1 MPIPNTLSNSCSET
15 VDAVPSHMKLSDY
28 NDQPVV
34 DAPSAVRWSL
44 RNHIRTPAKIRGLL
58 YRGDVF
64 QSILIRD
71 ISAGGAGLL
80 CGNCVQKNDEVILRL
95 LNGRGIQATVR
106 WWLGGV
112 CGVQFAVLLNS
123 HDPLLTGKLDYFDD
137 RDGSKHLQADFA

>member
-1 MPIPNTLSNSCSET
+1 M
-15 VDAVPSHMKLSDY
+15 VDATST
-28 NDQPVV
+28 
-34 DAPSAVRWSL
+34 VRWSL
-44 RNHIRTPAKIRGLL
+44 RNHVRTPAKIRGLL

-106 WWLGGV
+106 WWLGGI
-112 CGVQFAVLLNS
+112 CGVQFAVLLGP
-123 HDPLLTGKLDYFDD
+123 HDPLLTGKLDYFED
-137 RDGSKHLQADFA
+137 RDGSKHLQADDA